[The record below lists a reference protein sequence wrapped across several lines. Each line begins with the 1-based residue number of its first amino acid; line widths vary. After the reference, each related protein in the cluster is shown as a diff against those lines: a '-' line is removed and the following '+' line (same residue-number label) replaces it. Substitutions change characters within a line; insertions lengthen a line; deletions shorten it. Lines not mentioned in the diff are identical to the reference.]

1 MCTRQDNFL
10 LHLNLPC
17 LMECKMPGLHDATL
31 LSAPR
36 IFALPNCF
44 GPASFARRALSR
56 FLSLSASRSA
66 AALRSTSSILLRIS
80 SCSFLC
86 FSSCCSLCFIRRQCS
101 AAHLACCSTKSFA
114 CCDCTVS
121 NHCTKSQ
128 RGGGDYVQ
136 QKLESEHN
144 VRSQRKRVYVVVLP

>member
-17 LMECKMPGLHDATL
+17 LMECKMPRLHGTTL

-44 GPASFARRALSR
+44 GPGFLRTACP
-56 FLSLSASRSA
+56 LSLSLSVSFTFGRRLTIHLLHPLADLFLLFLALLLLLFLVLHSA
-66 AALRSTSSILLRIS
+66 PTFCSPPCFFSTM
-80 SCSFLC
+80 
-86 FSSCCSLCFIRRQCS
+86 
-101 AAHLACCSTKSFA
+101 SFA

-121 NHCTKSQ
+121 NHCIKSQ
-128 RGGGDYVQ
+128 RGGGDFVQ
-136 QKLESEHN
+136 HKLES
-144 VRSQRKRVYVVVLP
+144 